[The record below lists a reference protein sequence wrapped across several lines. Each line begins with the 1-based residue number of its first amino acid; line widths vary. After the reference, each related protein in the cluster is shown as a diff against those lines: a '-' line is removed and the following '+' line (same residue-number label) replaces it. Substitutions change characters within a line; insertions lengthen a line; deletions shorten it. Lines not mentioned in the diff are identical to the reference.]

1 MGSEFINAHLKK
13 YCEEEHI
20 TFTRGRVGRKND
32 NPFVEQKNWSIVRRL
47 VAYQRYDSRRHV
59 TLLNRLYDRYSV
71 HANFFLPVM
80 KLKEK
85 KRLGSRVRKIFDA
98 PQTPYA
104 RLLASPDVS
113 QTDKRK
119 LKARY
124 ASLDVVALRRESV
137 TFIHEVTRF
146 APIGTL

>member
-13 YCEEEHI
+13 YCEKEHI

-59 TLLNRLYDRYSV
+59 ILLNRLYDRYSV
-71 HANFFLPVM
+71 YANFFLPVM

-85 KRLGSRVRKIFDA
+85 KRLGSRIRKIFDV